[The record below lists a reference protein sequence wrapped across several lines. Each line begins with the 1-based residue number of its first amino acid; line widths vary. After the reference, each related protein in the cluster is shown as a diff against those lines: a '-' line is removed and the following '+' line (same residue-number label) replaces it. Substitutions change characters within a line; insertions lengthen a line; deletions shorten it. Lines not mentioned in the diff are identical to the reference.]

1 MPKYQSHYHYYY
13 RTVVLCFVIFFVS
26 HSTINYAAV
35 QIREKTVENAQKHQQ
50 LYYLCKV
57 WGFLYYYHPA
67 FAKGMILWED
77 ELRSSIDKILSSS
90 DTSIGETSV
99 RSLTTFLLQS
109 LAVHHTSSLLQS
121 YSWDKLKILPNT
133 NFQWLR
139 DSVFDARL
147 QSELEKIRANSLPL
161 QSVHYLNKNESK
173 EPIIFS
179 NPVLRN
185 TVISKTES
193 LMGLCYLWN
202 AVNYLSPHKKLF
214 SKNWDSLLVEYI
226 PHFLRVTTNADYL
239 RVIMKLR
246 SELNDSHAVVSSP
259 TMDLVV
265 GKYGIPMKFIL
276 LGSDVVIQETYCC
289 DSLNLKGWVVKEIN
303 GKAVDSLVN
312 IFSPLVAASNSA
324 ARKREIARLLRF
336 SFSQNVSLVVS
347 NGSEKKQIHIDCSQ
361 RSTNSYPQQ
370 KSFYRLLKTPD
381 TDSLAY
387 VDLGLVQPN
396 DVPALFQN
404 IAGKSGVIFD
414 LRKYPPYIVY
424 DLMQYLVNP
433 TPFGAM
439 SLYQFGYPGYHG
451 ISFPLIC
458 GKKQEYFGK
467 IVVLVNEYTQSRG
480 EFTVQALRTIPGIK
494 IVGSQTA
501 GADGEVL
508 SVLLP
513 MNVTV
518 QFTINAVFDTEM
530 KSMQGIGILP
540 DVEVR
545 PTPEGIR
552 AGRDEVLEK
561 GVEVLKALINS
572 EHTAPPQQTK
582 PSKRK

>member
-1 MPKYQSHYHYYY
+1 M
-13 RTVVLCFVIFFVS
+13 LCFVIFFVS

-99 RSLTTFLLQS
+99 HSLTTSLLQS
-109 LAVHHTSSLLQS
+109 LAVHPTPSLLQP

-139 DSVFDARL
+139 DSVFDTHL

-336 SFSQNVSLVVS
+336 SFFQNVSLVVS
-347 NGSEKKQIHIDCSQ
+347 NGSEKKQIHIDCLQ
-361 RSTNSYPQQ
+361 RSINSYPQQ
-370 KSFYRLLKTPD
+370 KSLYRLLKTPD
-381 TDSLAY
+381 TDSLVY
-387 VDLGLVQPN
+387 VDLGLVQPS
-396 DVPALFQN
+396 DVSALFQN
-404 IAGKSGVIFD
+404 ITGKSGVIFD

-424 DLMQYLVNP
+424 DLMQHLVNP
-433 TPFGAM
+433 TSFGAM

-451 ISFPLIC
+451 ISFPLMC

-480 EFTVQALRTIPGIK
+480 EFTAQALRTIPGIK

-513 MNVTV
+513 MKVTV

-552 AGRDEVLEK
+552 TGRDEVLEK
-561 GVEVLKALINS
+561 GVEVLQALIKQS
-572 EHTAPPQQTK
+572 STPTK
-582 PSKRK
+582 TSPHK